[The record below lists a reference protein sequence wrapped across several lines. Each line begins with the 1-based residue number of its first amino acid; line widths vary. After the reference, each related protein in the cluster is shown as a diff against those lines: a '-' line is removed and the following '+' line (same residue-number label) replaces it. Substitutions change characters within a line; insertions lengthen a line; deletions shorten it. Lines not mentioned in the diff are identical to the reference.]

1 MVAMCS
7 AMFAGLRSVMAF
19 RVIAIV
25 AFALIAAFAFLS
37 SPWATPDASGDSLFC
52 LPRALLLLALCA
64 LLALL

>member
-1 MVAMCS
+1 
-7 AMFAGLRSVMAF
+7 MAF